1 LTLLQLL
8 MLGASA
14 YFALKIYEHINSL
27 EDLPLDKQEQSTT
40 TPMKSWKKISPSQ
53 LVEDADAAY
62 ANEDYEDA
70 KKFLEEAKE
79 LQPQDDEILFKL
91 GFVNQKLGNKD
102 QALRYYKE
110 ALELDRDNEYIY
122 NAMASLYRE
131 HGEYAQAQIQLDAS
145 LERNPN
151 NAQTY
156 FNYGNLLVDMQ
167 RVEDAKEMYA
177 KAFEIDPELL
187 QAKEE
192 LEKLQKETM

>member
-1 LTLLQLL
+1 MTLLQLL